1 MSLDKRLS
9 RDLSPV
15 AVKRSVLASTLQ
27 QPLTLYSAAAAVV
40 GGAFAVLINP
50 GALALGALGIGATVS
65 LGSWLWEYGVQGD
78 KHANNFVSRY
88 RRELEER
95 RQQALDSLVQELQ
108 SIGSAEGLRQ
118 VNAFRNKYDTFVQV
132 LDRKLTPGELTHNRY
147 LSIAEQVFLGG
158 LDNLENAAIALKSIS
173 AIDIDHV
180 RNEIEKGQVT
190 DKAQEKQR
198 VEVLKD
204 RATLWDQQMEHINQ
218 LLLDNEKA
226 LTQLD
231 HVSARIATVEINKG
245 RSQLDLEDAMKELRR
260 LIQRADN
267 YSDS

>member
-1 MSLDKRLS
+1 
-9 RDLSPV
+9 
-15 AVKRSVLASTLQ
+15 
-27 QPLTLYSAAAAVV
+27 
-40 GGAFAVLINP
+40 
-50 GALALGALGIGATVS
+50 
-65 LGSWLWEYGVQGD
+65 
-78 KHANNFVSRY
+78 
-88 RRELEER
+88 
-95 RQQALDSLVQELQ
+95 
-108 SIGSAEGLRQ
+108 
-118 VNAFRNKYDTFVQV
+118 
-132 LDRKLTPGELTHNRY
+132 
-147 LSIAEQVFLGG
+147 
-158 LDNLENAAIALKSIS
+158 
-173 AIDIDHV
+173 
-180 RNEIEKGQVT
+180 T